1 MKKNVLFVVL
11 VLALVLVG
19 CAEHEHVWDE
29 GVVSKKASC
38 TEAGERIYTC
48 ETCKATRTEAI
59 PATGHSYE
67 FEIATPAT
75 CVENGVETEVC
86 SVCKEK
92 SGETRTIPAAHKYN
106 ADGVCSDCGAKKDE
120 VEKAEARIGT
130 KYYATLTDAIK
141 SLKEKEDK
149 VAIIN
154 ILKNSVKLEDF
165 SNITGSKNNSTY
177 NITFVGAGASNTTM
191 DVNTGADMSKPAAE
205 GSRGANY
212 IEGAKLTFKDLTVCI
227 GANANYQGFIRA
239 GELTFDSCSIE
250 GMGSYWGVGDVV
262 FTNCEF
268 KDNLTDYNLWLHSGN
283 SFKFEDCTFTSSVGK
298 FINAYKEQDVPS
310 TVAIS
315 NCKFVGVEKKY
326 PALFLKPGSIWT
338 VGIEKAVCENV
349 ETGTVSGSPFYEIR
363 LKENGVD
370 LKTETKVS
378 IDGTVVWENGARK
391 NN

>member
-106 ADGVCSDCGAKKDE
+106 ADGVCSVCGAKKDE
-120 VEKAEARIGT
+120 VEKAESRIGT
-130 KYYATLTDAIK
+130 KYYATLSEAVK
-141 SLKEKEDK
+141 SLAEEGAPKSATVVVLGDK
-149 VAIIN
+149 V
-154 ILKNSVKLEDF
+154 VLENF
-165 SNITGSKNNSTY
+165 SSLITSNQREYS
-177 NITFVGAGASNTTM
+177 ITFVGRGKDKTTI
-191 DVNTGADMSKPAAE
+191 DVNTKQPNYESG
-205 GSRGANY
+205 GANY

-268 KDNLTDYNLWLHSGN
+268 KDNLTDYNLWLYSGN

-298 FINAYKEQDVPS
+298 FINAYKKQDVPS

>member
-11 VLALVLVG
+11 MLALVLVG
-19 CAEHEHVWDE
+19 CAEHEHVWNE
-29 GVVSKKASC
+29 GEISKDASC
-38 TEAGERIYTC
+38 TEVGEMTYTC
-48 ETCKATRTEAI
+48 ETCKATRTEVI
-59 PATGHSYE
+59 PAMGHSYE
-67 FEIATPAT
+67 FEVTTSAT
-75 CVENGVETEVC
+75 CIEDGVETEIC

-92 SGETRTIPAAHKYN
+92 SGETRTIPAAHKYD
-106 ADGVCSDCGAKKDE
+106 ADGVCSVCGAKKDE

-239 GELTFDSCSIE
+239 GELAFDSCAIE
-250 GMGSYWGVGDVV
+250 GMGTYWGVGDVI

-268 KDNLTDYNLWLHSGN
+268 KDNKDYSLWLYSGKN
-283 SFKFEDCTFTSSVGK
+283 FVFENCSFTSSAGK
-298 FINAYKEQDVPS
+298 FLHPYNEGSIS
-310 TVAIS
+310 LTVAIK
-315 NCKFVGVEKKY
+315 NCSFENTSEAEESG
-326 PALFLKPGSIWT
+326 KPIVNIKT
-338 VGIEKAVCENV
+338 QAVCNV
-349 ETGTVSGSPFYEIR
+349 SFEGDIKLVNIATGKQGSKFFQVESD
-363 LKENGVD
+363 NGSVV
-370 LKTETKVS
+370 LM
-378 IDGTVVWENGARK
+378 DGKQVYPSN
-391 NN
+391 